1 MENTTLLK
9 ELLKIK
15 VLDSNGVYAGVNAA
29 GFESLLNRV
38 QVLAAADE
46 NKNITSK
53 SRINFINKAF
63 NKNKELDKKPIL
75 KCYSEQLESYKTFT
89 NGFSLYALKDIDF
102 KPLENII
109 NKADEK
115 QYPSIEKIVDFNFTS
130 LCYKLELK
138 VDDLLTMIKLK
149 GITTYQ
155 YNYKTDAALK
165 FEYYNIVDQ
174 KIDYVGLSATELL
187 LYINVMNYKKDDTIN
202 FYFGNKYKPLHS
214 KNNNGSYGIIL
225 PIRLN

>member
-1 MENTTLLK
+1 MENSTLLK

-15 VLDSNGVYAGVNAA
+15 LIDSNGIFAGVNAA

-53 SRINFINKAF
+53 TRLSFINKAF

-75 KCYSEQLESYKTFT
+75 KCYSEQLATYKTIT
-89 NGFSLYALKDIDF
+89 NGFSLYALKDDDF

-109 NKADEK
+109 FHADEEK
-115 QYPSIEKIVDFNFTS
+115 YPHIEKIADFNFKD

-149 GITTYQ
+149 GITSYK
-155 YNYKTDAALK
+155 YNYIAYDALK
-165 FEYYNIVDQ
+165 FEYFNIVDK

-187 LYINVMNYKKDDTIN
+187 LFINMLNFKKDDTII
-202 FYFGNKYKPLHS
+202 FYFGNKCKPLHA
-214 KNNNGSYGIIL
+214 KNKNGSYGLIL
-225 PIRLN
+225 PIRLD